1 MSSTTNLTTEQNKVP
16 YPHMLAP
23 LDLGFTTLKNRVL
36 MGSMHTGLEEEKN
49 GFDKL
54 AVFYAERARG
64 GVGLIVTGG
73 IAPNFRGRIAPH
85 GSQLSFSWQTSKH
98 KKVTDAVHKE
108 GGKICLQILHTGRY
122 AYHPFNISA
131 SAIKAP
137 INPFKP
143 RQMSERQIKKTI
155 KDFASTCELAQ
166 KADYDG
172 VEIMGSEGY
181 LINQFLCQRTNQRQD
196 QWGGSYENRMRLALE
211 IVKASRKKVG
221 TDFIIIFRLSMLDL
235 VEQGSDWDEVVEL
248 AKALEQAGV
257 TIINTGIGWHEARI
271 PTIATSVPRAAF
283 SWVTAKMKKEVNVPL
298 ITTNRINTPEVAE
311 DILSRGDADMVSM
324 ARPMLADAD
333 FVNKAAQD
341 KSDSINICI
350 ACNQACLDHV
360 FKQKR
365 ASCLVNPRAC
375 YETEL
380 NFEKS
385 EQTKKLAVIGGGMA
399 GMSFAIY
406 AKQRGHEV
414 TLFEAKEQLGG
425 QFNLAKNVPG
435 KEEFIESLKYFTSE
449 LDRQNITVHLN
460 SRQTVEQL
468 SAAGFDEV
476 ILATGVLPRIPAIDG
491 IDHPSVFNYQ
501 QVLSGEAKIGNKVA
515 VLGAGGIGYDIS
527 EFLTEKGESHTE
539 NLALWLEEWGID
551 QNITHRGGIDGV
563 QQVKPESARHIY
575 MLQRKNER
583 FGKSLQPTTG
593 WIHRAALKKRTVE
606 MIGGVSY
613 EKIDDRGLHI
623 SIDGQT
629 QLLDVDNIVICTGQ
643 ESQNQLKQGLVDANI
658 TVHLIGGADF
668 AGELD
673 AKRAIRQGAELAARI

>member
-1 MSSTTNLTTEQNKVP
+1 MSTNNVDSQSPFPL
-16 YPHMLAP
+16 MLSP
-23 LDLGFTTLKNRVL
+23 LDLGFTTLKNRVI
-36 MGSMHTGLEEEKN
+36 MGSMHTGLEEEKK

-73 IAPNFRGRIAPH
+73 IAPNFRGRISPH
-85 GSQLSFSWQTSKH
+85 GSQLSFSWQTHKH

-108 GGKICLQILHTGRY
+108 GAKICLQILHTGRY

-166 KADYDG
+166 KSGYDG

-181 LINQFLCQRTNQRQD
+181 LINQFICLRTNQRQD
-196 QWGGSYENRMRLALE
+196 KWGGSYENRIRIALD
-211 IVKASRKKVG
+211 IVKACRKKVG

-235 VEQGSDWDEVVEL
+235 VEQGSNWDEVVEL
-248 AKALEQAGV
+248 AKALEQAGI
-257 TIINTGIGWHEARI
+257 TILNTGIGWHEARI
-271 PTIATSVPRAAF
+271 PTISTSVPRAAF
-283 SWVTAKMKKEVNVPL
+283 SWVTAKMKKEVSIPL

-311 DILSRGDADMVSM
+311 GILSRGDADMVSI
-324 ARPMLADAD
+324 ARPMLADPE
-333 FVNKAAQD
+333 FVNKAAKNQ
-341 KSDSINICI
+341 SDSINICI

-380 NFEKS
+380 NFEPT
-385 EQTKKLAVIGGGMA
+385 QNIKKLAVIGGGMA
-399 GMSFAIY
+399 GMAFAIY
-406 AKQRGHEV
+406 AKQRGHQV
-414 TLFEAKEQLGG
+414 TLFEEKSQLGG

-435 KEEFIESLKYFTSE
+435 KEEFVESLNYFTSE
-449 LDRQNITVHLN
+449 LQRQKITVELN
-460 SRQTVEQL
+460 ASQSVESL
-468 SAAGFDEV
+468 TIANFDEI
-476 ILATGVLPRIPAIDG
+476 ILATGVIPRMPKIEG

-501 QVLSGEAKIGNKVA
+501 QVLSGEAAIGQRVA
-515 VLGAGGIGYDIS
+515 VLGAGGIGYDIC
-527 EFLTEKGESHTE
+527 EFLTERGQSHTE
-539 NLALWLEEWGID
+539 NLELWLEEWGID
-551 QNITHRGGIDGV
+551 TDINHRGGIEGV
-563 QQVKPESARHIY
+563 LQIQPESARHVY
-575 MLQRKNER
+575 MLQRKEER

-593 WIHRAALKKRTVE
+593 WIHRSALKKRSVE
-606 MIGGVSY
+606 MIGGVQY
-613 EKIDDRGLHI
+613 QKIDDEGLHVVI
-623 SIDGQT
+623 NDKPR
-629 QLLDVDNIVICTGQ
+629 LLKVDNIVVCTGQ
-643 ESQNQLKQGLVDANI
+643 ESKNSLAQGLTDANI
-658 TVHLIGGADF
+658 VTHLIGGADF

-673 AKRAIRQGAELAARI
+673 AKRVIRQAAELASKI